1 MIVRRLFIIC
11 AIFIVGLFLSL
22 QTFASGFDK
31 PDPAFKLAVTLF
43 PIDGGQLYVGDVDRD
58 KKTFRL
64 HLRHIGKNSKWVYY
78 YASASAFVNED
89 GDVEPDNAVASIEY
103 PHYTASVIGN
113 TFRKARVRILFSP
126 RGDGKGFFKEA
137 GHVIFQECAT
147 KTFEAKNWKCTG
159 WEYLGTLPGFQ

>member
-1 MIVRRLFIIC
+1 
-11 AIFIVGLFLSL
+11 
-22 QTFASGFDK
+22 
-31 PDPAFKLAVTLF
+31 
-43 PIDGGQLYVGDVDRD
+43 
-58 KKTFRL
+58 L
-64 HLRHIGKNSKWVYY
+64 HLRHIGKDSKWVYY

-103 PHYTASVIGN
+103 PQYTASVIGN